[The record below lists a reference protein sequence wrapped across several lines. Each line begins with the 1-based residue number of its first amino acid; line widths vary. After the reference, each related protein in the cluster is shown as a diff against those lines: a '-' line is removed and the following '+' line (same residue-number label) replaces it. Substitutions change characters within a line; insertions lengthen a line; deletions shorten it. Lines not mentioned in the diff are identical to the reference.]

1 MGQELQK
8 SNGQVGELR
17 GHPLYKVNPSISNP
31 LPIKIKRKEP
41 SVVGGAYIVAPATGE
56 ILGNGVMGFIEERE
70 VDTEHFVK
78 IYLAGIRQYGELTK
92 AGAKLF
98 EYVYKEMSGHKAKDT
113 DTITISLPLVKEWCP
128 KIAKTTYYR
137 GLSELLDRNFLFR
150 SYASTDLY
158 FVNVRYMFNGDR
170 LVLAKKYVRKVE
182 NSSESELLIYEPPV
196 LEVGEETIQAQLP
209 F

>member
-1 MGQELQK
+1 M
-8 SNGQVGELR
+8 V
-17 GHPLYKVNPSISNP
+17 LY
-31 LPIKIKRKEP
+31 
-41 SVVGGAYIVAPATGE
+41 
-56 ILGNGVMGFIEERE
+56 
-70 VDTEHFVK
+70 
-78 IYLAGIRQYGELTK
+78 
-92 AGAKLF
+92 

-170 LVLAKKYVRKVE
+170 LVLVQSYRRKE
-182 NSSESELLIYEPPV
+182 SSEQDTLS
-196 LEVGEETIQAQLP
+196 A
-209 F
+209 